1 MLSPRKNL
9 AALQKELEA
18 QFIQG
23 RSRNKRQQAR
33 INELRSKAA
42 NTPQEVSRRDLE
54 FLDAVDQLELNDALQ
69 RQAMAEAAELRGYKK
84 ELARGQTPSNQERFN
99 SLIGAETERR
109 NQQERQRM
117 TRNLTIGAGV
127 AGTGALAAATA
138 TGIAA
143 ANGSFPFSLGL
154 LGGDDST
161 LAAQQFRINQELEER
176 EFQNELAQRTA
187 VAQTDLD
194 NKLMAMQQKALF
206 EANLANSIQRQ
217 QAGALS
223 SQGGGVDVLSKI
235 NAIAAEYMNQGI
247 EPPKAFDLA
256 QNAIR
261 MDGTANSYL

>member
-23 RSRNKRQQAR
+23 RSQNKRQQSR
-33 INELRSKAA
+33 IQELRNQAA
-42 NTPQEVSRRDLE
+42 SNPQQLNRRELE
-54 FLDAVDQLELNDALQ
+54 FLDAIDQLELNDALQ

-84 ELARGQTPSNQERFN
+84 ELARGQKPSNQERFN

-109 NQQERQRM
+109 IKQKTEKLA
-117 TRNLTIGAGV
+117 RNLTIGAGV

-138 TGIAA
+138 TGLAA
-143 ANGSFPFSLGL
+143 ANGNFPFSLGL
-154 LGGDDST
+154 LDGDDSS
-161 LAAQQFRINQELEER
+161 LAAQQFRIEQELEER
-176 EFQNELAQRTA
+176 AFQNQLAQRTA

-194 NKLMAMQQKALF
+194 NKLMGMQQKALF

-217 QAGALS
+217 QAGALQG
-223 SQGGGVDVLSKI
+223 QGGGVDVLSKI
-235 NAIAAEYMNQGI
+235 NAIAAEYMTQGI

-256 QNAIR
+256 QNAVR